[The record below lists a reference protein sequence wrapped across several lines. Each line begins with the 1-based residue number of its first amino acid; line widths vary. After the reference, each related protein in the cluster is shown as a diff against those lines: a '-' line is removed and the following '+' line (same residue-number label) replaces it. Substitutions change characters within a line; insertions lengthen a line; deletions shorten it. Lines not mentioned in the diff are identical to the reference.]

1 MNRCQSP
8 IRISRLQLPHGQ
20 LFWREVGEGP
30 TLVFLHGS
38 LQNGTQWLP
47 VVEQLADRFHCLI
60 PDLLGFGDSGPPAQ
74 KQSIAL
80 QAECLAAYLKALH
93 LENVTLVA
101 HSLGAWVATHY
112 ALTQAREAALPR
124 LQGMVLLSPEG
135 LFIEAFPHRWQQEQQ
150 LTAWLPLLPATLKLA
165 TPFAR
170 LVGQHGEI
178 AAQRAYR
185 RRLLASPA
193 SCHLLFKR
201 RWSDLQPELLNERL
215 AQLRV
220 KTRVLQGGNDDP
232 AVIAL
237 STTYVQL
244 SPMAELRILK
254 EGDAHLLE
262 QWSDNVA
269 HEIEHFMR
277 NALAVVV

>member
-1 MNRCQSP
+1 MNRCQFP

-38 LQNGTQWLP
+38 LQDGTQWLP

-60 PDLLGFGDSGPPAQ
+60 PDLLGFGESEPPE
-74 KQSIAL
+74 KPQSIAL

-93 LENVTLVA
+93 LENITLVA

-112 ALTQAREAALPR
+112 ALAQAAEAGLPR

-135 LFIEAFPHRWQQEQQ
+135 LLTEAFPHRWQQERQ

-165 TPFAR
+165 SPFAR
-170 LVGQHGEI
+170 LVGKQGAI

-193 SCHLLFKR
+193 SCQLLFKR

-215 AQLRV
+215 DQLRV
-220 KTRVLQGGNDDP
+220 KTRVLQGGNDNP
-232 AVIAL
+232 AAIAQ
-237 STTYVQL
+237 SKTYVQL

-254 EGDAHLLE
+254 EGDANLLT
-262 QWSDNVA
+262 QWSENVA
-269 HEIEHFMR
+269 YEIERFM
-277 NALAVVV
+277 LSTPVAVA